1 MIYSFCSRTFLLP
14 SLVLSFA
21 PLSLDKT
28 PDKAAR
34 LVRCS
39 SETVFLQPPFVI
51 VGDVIGSHLRQRRM
65 GFCRIEAGAL
75 AKERDSIVHRV
86 RMALWKPYT
95 RSV

>member
-1 MIYSFCSRTFLLP
+1 M
-14 SLVLSFA
+14 
-21 PLSLDKT
+21 
-28 PDKAAR
+28 
-34 LVRCS
+34 
-39 SETVFLQPPFVI
+39 I